1 MMQRSELLDALN
13 APVGQEGDEH
23 RPPLL
28 TLILVTPLHVKYEVL
43 RRNSILA
50 RKAILLTTSLFPK
63 IMNLLRITPLPHPSP
78 ASSQPPPSLCKSERW
93 EESLSWTFETR
104 REMGSDAAELRMS
117 FS

>member
-1 MMQRSELLDALN
+1 MQRSELLDALN

-63 IMNLLRITPLPHPSP
+63 IMNLPSGSPLYLILPLPPRNLH
-78 ASSQPPPSLCKSERW
+78 PPSANLKGGRNPSAGLLRLEGRW
-93 EESLSWTFETR
+93 AVMQLSFV
-104 REMGSDAAELRMS
+104 
-117 FS
+117 